1 MSDTASPPP
10 PGRTIDIELG
20 GQEVITV
27 ELDSLDPSPD
37 DLIDVLREGQCK
49 VGIWMRLAAEYWRR
63 GLLDAADKIA
73 QAAKTSAYMSYSGI
87 LLHGN
92 GTLRAKRG
100 RVLRYTSYPAC
111 LLPQV
116 KVQECSRVLFSFQCV
131 DHRHAG
137 LGGHCVLA

>member
-73 QAAKTSAYMSYSGI
+73 QAAKTSAYLSYSII

-92 GTLRAKRG
+92 GTLRTQRG

-116 KVQECSRVLFSFQCV
+116 KVQECSRVLFSF
-131 DHRHAG
+131 
-137 LGGHCVLA
+137 